1 MPEADPVVSNT
12 SPLLNLALID
22 RLEVLRDQFSTITVP
37 GQVWGESTAGEKGLD
52 ALQSLRADGVL
63 EIVTVPETPLFAE
76 FDRELDRGEAAALAY
91 AVEMDADLILLD
103 EREGRQAARRHGVP
117 VTGVI
122 RILLRATRQGELSI
136 RKELDALRDA
146 GFWISDSLYEDVLER
161 VENSD

>member
-37 GQVWGESTAGEKGLD
+37 EQAWGELTAGEKGLD

-122 RILLRATRQGELSI
+122 GVLLRATRQGELSL
-136 RKELDALRDA
+136 REELDALRDA